1 MAVKYPQWSL
11 CPIPTVEHA
20 FKGLPCS
27 KLPNTW
33 VPTYWPCLNDARQDW
48 PVQQWSRR
56 FFQSRKDTAPEGSA
70 ACSILVARW
79 SRLKAL
85 PGIRESPHCASLWSM
100 VCSNATFV
108 HGVTNIPNQFHG
120 CCRGVE
126 NRWLQLWIH
135 VAKGNRC
142 TGRGKQTYG
151 SEKTYI
157 MSSSS
162 LFLLTSFRA
171 PHVREDAAAAAA
183 KVYMAFKW
191 KIWDATWD
199 DCLLTWVQ
207 WRLEDHERITTW
219 KLFKNRTWKHYTW
232 VEVQPSCWD

>member
-100 VCSNATFV
+100 VCSNVTFV
-108 HGVTNIPNQFHG
+108 HGVTNISIPWVLSWGWKSVVATVNT
-120 CCRGVE
+120 CCKRE
-126 NRWLQLWIH
+126 QMHRARQADLWIRKNVYNFLILSFLTH
-135 VAKGNRC
+135 IISGASC
-142 TGRGKQTYG
+142 EGRR
-151 SEKTYI
+151 
-157 MSSSS
+157 SSSCCKS
-162 LFLLTSFRA
+162 LHGF
-171 PHVREDAAAAAA
+171 
-183 KVYMAFKW
+183 
-191 KIWDATWD
+191 
-199 DCLLTWVQ
+199 
-207 WRLEDHERITTW
+207 
-219 KLFKNRTWKHYTW
+219 
-232 VEVQPSCWD
+232 